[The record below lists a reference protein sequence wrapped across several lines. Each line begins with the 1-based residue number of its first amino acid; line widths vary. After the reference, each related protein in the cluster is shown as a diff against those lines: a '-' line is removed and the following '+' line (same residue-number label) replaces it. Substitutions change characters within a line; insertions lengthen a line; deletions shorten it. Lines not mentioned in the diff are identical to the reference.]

1 MSVMFPSAIKV
12 KFQQTSLLTRP
23 ENHEN
28 DEVKVSKNEVRT
40 SLYIAVGPGWYSPDS
55 ITIAVNTYQ

>member
-1 MSVMFPSAIKV
+1 MFPSAIKV

-23 ENHEN
+23 EN

-55 ITIAVNTYQ
+55 IAIAVNTYQ